1 MIDVIAIP
9 EWARTTHLRTAT
21 PDILDRLF
29 SQVVVD
35 AIDLVFF
42 EHRGAPIERLRRGE
56 IGAERFLDN
65 KAAPHPILLAS
76 ETRLPKMATD
86 RRECCRWRREIEE
99 PVTVRV
105 TCLFD
110 PREHSIKLLVRRRI
124 VSIAIDVTY
133 AVEQSIRDIIFDLAG
148 PKAAQAFRHVGP
160 ECFIR
165 HLAACCSCALKL
177 VSSMGESRKPSC
189 RNRWIR

>member
-1 MIDVIAIP
+1 MGSNNPFANRNTRIFWTV
-9 EWARTTHLRTAT
+9 
-21 PDILDRLF
+21 
-29 SQVVVD
+29 SD

-42 EHRGAPIERLRRGE
+42 QQPEELSIERLRRGE

-65 KAAPHPILLAS
+65 EAAPRPILLAS

-86 RRECCRWRREIEE
+86 RRECCWWRREIEE

-110 PREHSIKLLVRRRI
+110 PREYSIKLLVRRRI
-124 VSIAIDVTY
+124 VSIAIDVTD

-148 PKAAQAFRHVGP
+148 PKAAQAFRHVGA
-160 ECFIR
+160 ECFIG
-165 HLAACCSCALKL
+165 HLAARYADD
-177 VSSMGESRKPSC
+177 
-189 RNRWIR
+189 